1 MAYFGLH
8 SLLAS
13 LGLKRRVARERPEW
27 MRAYRL
33 VYNGLALLLL
43 APPLALTYMD
53 RGPWLWEWTGVGW
66 WLANGFAALV
76 ALGFLWSLR

>member
-1 MAYFGLH
+1 
-8 SLLAS
+8 
-13 LGLKRRVARERPEW
+13 
-27 MRAYRL
+27 
-33 VYNGLALLLL
+33 
-43 APPLALTYMD
+43 MD